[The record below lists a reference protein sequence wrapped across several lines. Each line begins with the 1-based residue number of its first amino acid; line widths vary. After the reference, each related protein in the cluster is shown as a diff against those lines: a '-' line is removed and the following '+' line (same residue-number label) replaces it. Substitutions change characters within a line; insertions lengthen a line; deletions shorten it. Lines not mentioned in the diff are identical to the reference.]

1 MFSCSDNE
9 KYDEKDVNFLKSKY
23 SKNSELSKKI
33 LNSTYTITEDNIM
46 HGIKTILN
54 LKKLREYYISEN
66 LDGTG
71 YSKLAELLENEP
83 LKLFNEVDN
92 NRGSLVKSRESLIKY
107 SILVFNEYADFE
119 RLFEN
124 DIDSFSIQE
133 VLKYKVKS
141 KGFETLN
148 KITQR
153 HLVSNDTLDLYQ
165 NLLFV
170 EAFHND
176 LINSII
182 KLNSVES
189 SIYSQSLP
197 DNIETK
203 IESISKDSVKITFE
217 INGNLN
223 SSNLLIMWS
232 NDADFETRNTNLG
245 KHLNVH
251 QENDSIYGQI
261 RFYRADTVHWIP
273 WKTSIQHG
281 LTAR

>member
-23 SKNSELSKKI
+23 SKNSELSEKI

-71 YSKLAELLENEP
+71 YSTLAELLENEP
-83 LKLFNEVDN
+83 LKFFNEVDN
-92 NRGSLVKSRESLIKY
+92 NRENLIKSRESLIKY

-133 VLKYKVKS
+133 VLKYKLKS

-170 EAFHND
+170 EEFHND

-273 WKTSIQHG
+273 WKTSIQHW